1 MEMDMQ
7 QINLQ
12 QRNIQAAPLQD
23 MEQHNLQAAPLQ
35 NMLEHNLQ
43 VQGRMERNEHL
54 NGAAGAIEWENNQA
68 QMQPVALPQHL
79 QAQEVAAMTKQEKRL
94 LRQRQQE
101 EQRQAEEERL
111 RQEEARRQ
119 AEEEQRRRR
128 EEEIRA
134 LREERLR
141 RDEEERQEKR
151 KLLLEDDITLNVMEK
166 MAQEKDETLLQERM
180 KLFLRVA
187 AERLLEL
194 RPELK
199 DAYRRTVSYVP
210 VAESLK
216 LIAAEHALNQEQ
228 MDLVEKANQRM
239 KALEEMNHENVVM
252 RVIEFELSDIFKE
265 EYKALAG
272 MKKASNAIME
282 EYQKEDQRQ
291 IKKLDDLG
299 QEAAEAFHLKS
310 EDGKKVNVLEKGSPF
325 AYLGK
330 KEELEKYHAQVQ
342 RVMEQQHCTKK
353 EAEEQVIRE
362 RRRIREEKALEKTMQ
377 GSVVPNVSVEEW
389 KRNGGASFHHI
400 LPAGEALQVVE
411 DSHGYLYAKDVGD
424 GLMELHHTIPETIE
438 LTINGEKKEYPLRR
452 NYNLLIKCI
461 AAQMVDENGNM
472 YRDKEK
478 VDHMWDLYDKLARAA
493 SKVRID
499 SGFVDVLLKSMRV
512 LFENEQKAINET
524 INMCEFFKDM
534 MKASK
539 TDNFILPLEIVKNYG
554 NFIQMFGS
562 AGDTS
567 YNLHIEKLRKELLTD
582 PNRTETEEEIELILK
597 QIPNVS
603 LTEQKAQLVERMESE
618 GCSQEMIYKYVNA
631 LASFHADMDATAMD
645 LLDIRNMDI
654 HTKDVPLPN
663 ACSANAVFYD
673 NLSQLRGKNMEIML
687 YETESHA
694 QERPREELEYIL
706 ANLQNSKKFKENEE
720 KLKEIERRC
729 LDVNYEVTE
738 EEQMIISDTASSEYK
753 YSYHQA
759 AQVGTSAD
767 GTVTTCETFAAET
780 TQAMVSPFIRKS
792 AVGRYK
798 GRVWYKETKYVQ
810 DMKELCGSNIKI
822 NDGMK
827 GYYNHDNPFPADD
840 DIRAEL
846 KEDFL
851 KNSIEGIV
859 EYARKNKN
867 SL

>member
-1 MEMDMQ
+1 MQ

-12 QRNIQAAPLQD
+12 QRNIQAAPLQN

-35 NMLEHNLQ
+35 NVVEHDLQ
-43 VQGRMERNEHL
+43 DALLQDRMERNEHL
-54 NGAAGAIEWENNQA
+54 NGAAGAIEWENNHA
-68 QMQPVALPQHL
+68 QMQPQALPQPL
-79 QAQEVAAMTKQEKRL
+79 LEQEVAAMTKQEKRL
-94 LRQRQQE
+94 LKQRQQE
-101 EQRQAEEERL
+101 EVRRQAEEERL

-119 AEEEQRRRR
+119 AEEE
-128 EEEIRA
+128 IRA
-134 LREERLR
+134 LREERIR

-228 MDLVEKANQRM
+228 MDLIEKANQRM
-239 KALEEMNHENVVM
+239 KAFEEMNHENVVL

-272 MKKASNAIME
+272 MQKASNAIME

-291 IKKLDDLG
+291 IKKLEDLG

-330 KEELEKYHAQVQ
+330 KEELERYHTQVQ

-438 LTINGEKKEYPLRR
+438 LNIN
-452 NYNLLIKCI
+452 
-461 AAQMVDENGNM
+461 
-472 YRDKEK
+472 
-478 VDHMWDLYDKLARAA
+478 
-493 SKVRID
+493 
-499 SGFVDVLLKSMRV
+499 
-512 LFENEQKAINET
+512 
-524 INMCEFFKDM
+524 
-534 MKASK
+534 
-539 TDNFILPLEIVKNYG
+539 DNFILPLEIVRNYG
-554 NFIQMFGS
+554 NFVSMFGS

-603 LTEQKAQLVERMESE
+603 LTEQKARLVERMESE
-618 GCSQEMIYKYVNA
+618 GCIA
-631 LASFHADMDATAMD
+631 
-645 LLDIRNMDI
+645 II
-654 HTKDVPLPN
+654 
-663 ACSANAVFYD
+663 
-673 NLSQLRGKNMEIML
+673 
-687 YETESHA
+687 
-694 QERPREELEYIL
+694 
-706 ANLQNSKKFKENEE
+706 
-720 KLKEIERRC
+720 KLHK
-729 LDVNYEVTE
+729 
-738 EEQMIISDTASSEYK
+738 
-753 YSYHQA
+753 
-759 AQVGTSAD
+759 
-767 GTVTTCETFAAET
+767 
-780 TQAMVSPFIRKS
+780 
-792 AVGRYK
+792 
-798 GRVWYKETKYVQ
+798 
-810 DMKELCGSNIKI
+810 
-822 NDGMK
+822 
-827 GYYNHDNPFPADD
+827 
-840 DIRAEL
+840 
-846 KEDFL
+846 
-851 KNSIEGIV
+851 
-859 EYARKNKN
+859 
-867 SL
+867 